1 METITQLFESVK
13 QSQIFLLTLT
23 VVLFYGAQL
32 LQRRFKSPLLHPIL
46 ISTALVIVTL
56 SLAGVEY
63 EKYYAANSP
72 INFLLSLSV
81 VCLGYLMYKNFK
93 PIREY
98 KITILISTFVGSIVG
113 LLSIVGLSYLFGCD
127 EIVMISME
135 PKSIT
140 TAIALSLSDIA
151 GGIPA
156 LTSLA
161 VVVAGISGS
170 IFGPMI
176 LKLFRIDDPVA
187 RGLAMGSA
195 SHAVGTARA
204 LEIMGA
210 VEGAVGGAAIGIMGL
225 FTSLLLPIVNA
236 LLGIG

>member
-1 METITQLFESVK
+1 METIAQFLESVVHT
-13 QSQIFLLTLT
+13 QIFLLSIT
-23 VVLFYGAQL
+23 VVFFYVAQL
-32 LQRRFKSPLLHPIL
+32 LQRRFKTPLLHPIL
-46 ISTALVIVTL
+46 IATILVIVTL
-56 SLAGVEY
+56 SITGGEY
-63 EKYYAANSP
+63 AEYYAANSP

-81 VCLGYLMYKNFK
+81 VCLGYLMYKNFR
-93 PIREY
+93 PIRDY
-98 KITILISTFVGSIVG
+98 KITILISTFVGSLVG

-127 EIVMISME
+127 EVVMISME

-140 TAIALSLSDIA
+140 TAIALSLSEGS

-170 IFGPMI
+170 IVGPYL

-204 LEIMGA
+204 LEVMGA
-210 VEGAVGGAAIGIMGL
+210 VEGAVGGAAIGMMGL
-225 FTSLLLPIVNA
+225 FTSLLLPIINT
-236 LLGIG
+236 LLATL